1 MSETTIGNKTC
12 NTDIDGFVRRAN
24 RYIME
29 IAKAQSSSVSG
40 TMSFDVARAE
50 SYLAGL
56 RKYVTYITSMPI
68 LDLPET
74 GPSEIDLPPKVVVP
88 RMENDSSYDLCA
100 LFKLMVDEISD
111 SQSSRIPTNLLP
123 FDKTRVLAIMDRA
136 DNFIDNFIKVV
147 DPLDNPETSPGT
159 PSTGSGLRGGI

>member
-40 TMSFDVARAE
+40 TMTFDIVRAE

-56 RKYVTYITSMPI
+56 RKYVNYITGQPI

-100 LFKLMVDEISD
+100 LFKLMVDELSD

-123 FDKTRVLAIMDRA
+123 FDKLRIVAIMDRA
-136 DNFIDNFIKVV
+136 DNFIDAFIKIV

-159 PSTGSGLRGGI
+159 PSTGPGLRGGI

>member
-1 MSETTIGNKTC
+1 MTATIVVNKTC

-40 TMSFDVARAE
+40 TMSFDVARAK
-50 SYLAGL
+50 SYISGL
-56 RKYVTYITSMPI
+56 RKYLSYITGQPI

-74 GPSEIDLPPKVVVP
+74 GPTEIDLPAKIAVP
-88 RMENDSSYDLCA
+88 PMENDSSYDLCA
-100 LFKLMVDEISD
+100 LLKLAVDELSD

-123 FDKTRVLAIMDRA
+123 FDKLRTLAILDRA
-136 DNFIDNFIKVV
+136 DNFIETFIKVV

>member
-1 MSETTIGNKTC
+1 MAEISVTNKTC

-29 IAKAQSSSVSG
+29 VAKAQSSSVSG
-40 TMSFDVARAE
+40 TMSFDVARAK
-50 SYLAGL
+50 SYITGL
-56 RKYVTYITSMPI
+56 RKYMTYITSQPI

-74 GPSEIDLPPKVVVP
+74 GPSEIDLPPKIVVP

-100 LFKLMVDEISD
+100 LLKLTVDELSD

-123 FDKTRVLAIMDRA
+123 FDKLRIVAILDRA
-136 DNFIDNFIKVV
+136 DNFIENFIKVV